1 MEYKAWIDVKSPRF
15 FIWKAIQYTLLIVS
29 GVKPVIPNKRFIH
42 SPAEKKA
49 RTLRS
54 SAGRVRKLDCG
65 S

>member
-1 MEYKAWIDVKSPRF
+1 MSGIIGPVLQQSLENFKVFDDV
-15 FIWKAIQYTLLIVS
+15 VS
-29 GVKPVIPNKRFIH
+29 NKRFIH

-65 S
+65 ILVRDY